1 MRRTLPS
8 AAAAV
13 LLVLSACSDAGDV
26 LSPSDATSASALS
39 PTFAMAQEAERV
51 LPGRILAGLADGVD
65 PADVGRAH
73 GLAVTQRHRGFVAFQ
88 GATGNERA
96 LAARLAGDARV
107 VWAEPDFL
115 RQTSTIDPR
124 LWAFYN
130 PGGLSVDYTRGR
142 NKGSPVTA
150 YLSVDDA
157 DEDVME
163 GSGAGGGAVAI
174 ASIDTG
180 VDFGHVEFGA
190 ATLVAGWDYYDN
202 DADPSDEDGHGT
214 HTSGTM
220 TGDNVGVAG
229 VAGAASQV
237 TLYVYRVCGALGCP
251 TSAIV
256 SAIYAAADAGV
267 VAMNLSL
274 GGGSLSQTEAAAID
288 YAVNTRGALVIASAG
303 NDGTSTVSCPA
314 CDPNAISVA
323 ASDWLDEHAY
333 YTNWGAGLDLIA
345 PGGELYSNTTS
356 EAGIYSSVPGGYA
369 YYQGTSMAA
378 PQVTGAA
385 AVVASKTGARGAALR
400 ARLEDGADDLGPTGY
415 DTQFGNGRLNLLAA
429 LADGG
434 GDPPPPPPPPPADPL
449 AASFAFACNGQT
461 CAFDASGSTGGITGY
476 RWDFDGDGGWD
487 AIGVTAQHTYSGA
500 GDYTVV
506 LEVTD
511 GMGHDSASAV
521 IQCQSRGPNVRCK

>member
-1 MRRTLPS
+1 MRRTLPLT
-8 AAAAV
+8 AATVA
-13 LLVLSACSDAGDV
+13 LFLSACADV
-26 LSPSDATSASALS
+26 ADVVSPSDAAATLTLTPALGIV
-39 PTFAMAQEAERV
+39 QEAERV
-51 LPGRILAGLADGVD
+51 MPGRVLARLADGAD
-65 PADVGRAH
+65 PAEVGRAH
-73 GLAVTQRHRGFVAFQ
+73 GLAVAQRHRGFIAFQ
-88 GATGNERA
+88 GAAGNERA
-96 LAARLAGDARV
+96 LAARLAGDDRV

-115 RQTSTIDPR
+115 RQTTTIDPR
-124 LWAFYN
+124 LWAFHN

-142 NKGSPVTA
+142 NNGSPVTA
-150 YLSVDDA
+150 YLSVADA
-157 DEDVME
+157 DEDVVE
-163 GSGAGGGAVAI
+163 GGGAGGGSVAI

-180 VDFGHVEFGA
+180 VDFGHVEFGG
-190 ATLVAGWDYYDN
+190 ATLVPGWDYYD
-202 DADPSDEDGHGT
+202 DDGDPSDDNGHGT

-229 VAGAASQV
+229 VAGAAPNV
-237 TLYVYRVCGALGCP
+237 TLRVYRVCGALGCP

-288 YAVNTRGALVIASAG
+288 YAVNTMGALVIASAG

-314 CDPNAISVA
+314 CDANAISVA

-333 YTNWGAGLDLIA
+333 YTNWGAGLDLTA
-345 PGGELYSNTTS
+345 PGGELYSNTTE

-385 AVVASKTGARGAALR
+385 AVVASVTGARGEALR
-400 ARLEDGADDLGPTGY
+400 ARLEDSADDLGPSGY
-415 DTQFGNGRLNLLAA
+415 DTQFGYGRLNLLAA

-449 AASFAFACNGQT
+449 AASFTYGCSGQT
-461 CAFDASGSTGGITGY
+461 CDFDASGSTGSVEGY
-476 RWDFDGDGGWD
+476 SWTFGDGGT
-487 AIGVTAQHTYSGA
+487 AEGVTAQHTFPGA
-500 GDYTVV
+500 GDYSVV
-506 LEVTD
+506 LRVTA
-511 GMGHDSASAV
+511 GAESDSASAV
-521 IQCQSRGPNVRCK
+521 IQCQSRGPNIRCK